1 MSEARLAD
9 ALVRLDQNKELRLPL
24 RSRDLLG
31 RFVMRLLWRRQVKWQ
46 IENNIATRDAVD
58 ALSKM
63 LHDQQQVPR
72 GELAHE
78 VQQLQRADQNIM
90 AGLNQRLYAAIGS
103 VRTEL
108 SDLRLQ
114 LVDTGLHEE
123 KVDQRLDAI
132 EAQLAEL
139 VAASRDARLRNAQV
153 DLVLDRFRRSA
164 DAGFDASTVAIPARA
179 NGVELAI
186 AELLDGPVEH
196 VRAARAAHL
205 PAVDGRGTV
214 FDAAPWRG
222 EWFEVLREA
231 GISAQGASANPSVVK
246 HNAELGFHLDEAD
259 PLDALAAVDKRS
271 LGAVTAFRF
280 VERLSP
286 ETLGQFV
293 SLAAESLRPGGVL
306 LVESLAAGPEFHVD
320 PFALRPVHPT
330 YLRFLAETAGFAE
343 VTTDRREHPLGARFT
358 LTARM

>member
-31 RFVMRLLWRRQVKWQ
+31 RLMMRLLWRRQVKWQ
-46 IENNIATRDAVD
+46 IETNLATRDAVNS
-58 ALSKM
+58 LSEI
-63 LHDQQQVPR
+63 LHNQHQVPR
-72 GELAHE
+72 AELAHE
-78 VQQLQRADQNIM
+78 VQQLQQADQNIM

-103 VRTEL
+103 LRTEL
-108 SDLRLQ
+108 GDLRLQ
-114 LVDTGLHEE
+114 LVDTGLHAE

-132 EAQLAEL
+132 ESRLAEL
-139 VAASRDARLRNAQV
+139 TAAARDARQRNAQV
-153 DLVLDRFRRSA
+153 DLALDQFRHADRTDA
-164 DAGFDASTVAIPARA
+164 DAVTVPARA

-186 AELLDGPVEH
+186 AELLDGPVDH

-205 PAVDGRGTV
+205 PVVEGRGTV
-214 FDAAPWRG
+214 FDAVPWRG

-231 GISAQGASANPSVVK
+231 GIPAVGASENPSVVK
-246 HNAELGFHLDEAD
+246 HNAELGFRLTEAD
-259 PLDALAAVDKRS
+259 PLEALSQVDKRS

-280 VERLSP
+280 AERLSA
-286 ETLGQFV
+286 EGLARFV
-293 SLAAESLRPGGVL
+293 GLAAESLRPGGVL
-306 LVESLAAGPEFHVD
+306 LVESPVAGPEFHVD

-330 YLRFLAETAGFAE
+330 YLRFLAESAGFAE
-343 VTTDRREHPLGARFT
+343 VEVEQHDHPLGARFT

>member
-31 RFVMRLLWRRQVKWQ
+31 RLAMRLLWRRQVKWQ
-46 IENNIATRDAVD
+46 IETNIATRDAVS
-58 ALSKM
+58 ALSEI
-63 LHDQQQVPR
+63 LHNQHQVPKA
-72 GELAHE
+72 ELAHE

-103 VRTEL
+103 LRTEL
-108 SDLRLQ
+108 GDLRLQ
-114 LVDTGLHEE
+114 LVDTGLHAE
-123 KVDQRLDAI
+123 KVDQRLNAL

-139 VAASRDARLRNAQV
+139 TAAARDARLRNAQV
-153 DLVLDRFRRSA
+153 DLVLDQFRQADRADTSA
-164 DAGFDASTVAIPARA
+164 VTVPAVA

-186 AELLDGPVEH
+186 AELLDGPAEH

-205 PAVDGRGTV
+205 PVVEGRGTV
-214 FDAAPWRG
+214 FDAVPWRG

-231 GISAQGASANPSVVK
+231 GIPATGASANPSVIK
-246 HNAELGFHLDEAD
+246 HNAELGFRLEEAD
-259 PLDALAAVDKRS
+259 PLDALSYVDKRS

-280 VERLSP
+280 VERLSAEALP
-286 ETLGQFV
+286 RFV
-293 SLAAESLRPGGVL
+293 ALAAGSLRPGGVL
-306 LVESLAAGPEFHVD
+306 LVESAAAGPEFHVD

-330 YLRFLAETAGFAE
+330 YLRFLAESAGFAE
-343 VTTDRREHPLGARFT
+343 VEVEHHDHPLGARFT

>member
-31 RFVMRLLWRRQVKWQ
+31 RLALRLLWRRQVKWQ
-46 IENNIATRDAVD
+46 IETNIATRDAVS
-58 ALSKM
+58 ALSEM

-72 GELAHE
+72 AELAYE
-78 VQQLQRADQNIM
+78 VQQLQRADQNVM

-108 SDLRLQ
+108 GDLRLQ
-114 LVDTGLHEE
+114 LVDTGLHAE

-139 VAASRDARLRNAQV
+139 TAAARDARVRHAQV
-153 DLVLDRFRRSA
+153 DLVLDQFRRTD
-164 DAGFDASTVAIPARA
+164 DAGFDAASVTVPTRA
-179 NGVELAI
+179 NGLELAV

-196 VRAARAAHL
+196 VRVARAAHL
-205 PAVDGRGTV
+205 PVVEGRGTV
-214 FDAAPWRG
+214 FDAAPSRG
-222 EWFEVLREA
+222 EWFGVLRDA
-231 GISAQGASANPSVVK
+231 GILALGASANPSVVK
-246 HNAELGFHLDEAD
+246 HNAGLGFRLAEAD
-259 PLDALAAVDKRS
+259 PLDALTQVDKRS

-286 ETLGQFV
+286 EALAQFV

-306 LVESLAAGPEFHVD
+306 LVESPVAGPEFHVD

-330 YLRFLAETAGFAE
+330 YLRFLAEAAGFTE
-343 VTTDRREHPLGARFT
+343 VEVEHREHPLGACFA